1 MISLLNGNASSSTS
15 WGRLWLMIIRMRVTM
30 NIPHPLLGRVA
41 DVNFLAILLM
51 IMITATLLRAELL
64 PGGSLSSSTFV
75 LPSNGVSPP
84 SMIRL
89 VNTDGGTH
97 DGNDSDD
104 TYLCFFHSICSSA
117 QQGLICSQL
126 QSGEC

>member
-1 MISLLNGNASSSTS
+1 MVLRLEEMIRLLNGNASSFTS

-51 IMITATLLRAELL
+51 ILITATLLRAELL

-75 LPSNGVSPP
+75 LPSNV
-84 SMIRL
+84 
-89 VNTDGGTH
+89 VC
-97 DGNDSDD
+97 DS
-104 TYLCFFHSICSSA
+104 YR
-117 QQGLICSQL
+117 
-126 QSGEC
+126 